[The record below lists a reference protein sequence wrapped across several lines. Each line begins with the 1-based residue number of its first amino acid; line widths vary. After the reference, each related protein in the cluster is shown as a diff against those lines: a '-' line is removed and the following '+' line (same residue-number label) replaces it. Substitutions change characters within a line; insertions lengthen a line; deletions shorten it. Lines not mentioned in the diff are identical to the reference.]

1 MAANFLHGVETIEI
15 ESGRRTIQV
24 VKSAV
29 IGLVGI
35 APVGDVN
42 TPVLV
47 NSDRDAAQFGSKL
60 PGFTIPQSLDAIFK
74 QGAGT
79 VIVVNIFD
87 PVQHTTQVTDGA
99 QLVTNGK
106 IKLNA
111 APIGNVAI
119 DDSNGDP
126 VTYIA
131 GTDYTLD
138 NYGNFTVL
146 SSTIAEGTALKFT
159 YKKLNAAAITAAK
172 LIGEIDSV
180 TGNRTGMKCW
190 DLSYNLYGFKPKILI
205 APGYSSMNAIATEL
219 VSMATKLRAVCYLD
233 APYGVTVSQALG
245 GRGVAGTINFN
256 TSSKRAELLYPHL
269 KWYDT
274 ATDSNIDFPY
284 SAFKAGI
291 RAAVDNNE
299 GFWVSDS
306 NHEILGIVGAERN
319 ISAGISDAQSDAN
332 LLNEKGITTIF
343 NSFGSGI
350 RTWGNRNASFPV
362 STAPDNFVCVR
373 RTADILLESVE
384 QATLQFMDKPINN
397 ALIDAIKESVNSFI
411 RTLIGRGALIDGK
424 CTFDRSKNS
433 NEQIAAGHLVFDI
446 SFMAPPAGERI
457 TFNSYID
464 INLLKSLK

>member
-15 ESGRRTIQV
+15 ESGSRTIQV

-35 APVGDVN
+35 APTGDIN
-42 TPVLV
+42 KPVLV
-47 NSDRDAAQFGSKL
+47 NNDRDAAQFGNKL
-60 PGFTIPQSLDAIFK
+60 SGFTIPQSLDAIFK

-79 VIVVNIFD
+79 VIVINVFD
-87 PVQHTTQVTDGA
+87 PVQHTTQVTDEA
-99 QLVTNGK
+99 QQVTNGK
-106 IKLNA
+106 AKLSA
-111 APIGNVAI
+111 APIGSVTIN
-119 DDSNGDP
+119 DSAGNP

-131 GTDYTLD
+131 DTDYMLD
-138 NYGNFTVL
+138 SFGNFTVL
-146 SSTIAEGTALKFT
+146 SSAIPEGTVLKFT
-159 YKKLNAAAITAAK
+159 YRKLDASAITAAK
-172 LIGEIDSV
+172 LIGAIDPV
-180 TGNRTGMKCW
+180 TGSRTGIKCW
-190 DLSYNLYGFKPKILI
+190 DLTYNLYGFKPKILI

-219 VSMATKLRAVCYLD
+219 ISMATKLRAVCYLD
-233 APYGVTVSQALG
+233 APYGITVSQAIN

-269 KWYDT
+269 KWYDV
-274 ATDSNIDFPY
+274 ATDSNADFPY

-362 STAPDNFVCVR
+362 STAPDNFVCIR

-384 QATLQFMDKPINN
+384 QATLQFIDKPINN
-397 ALIDAIKESVNSFI
+397 ALIDAIRESVNSFI
-411 RTLIGRGALIDGK
+411 RTLISRGALIDGK

-433 NEQIAAGHLVFDI
+433 NEEVAAGHLVFDI

-457 TFNSYID
+457 SFNSYID

>member
-1 MAANFLHGVETIEI
+1 M
-15 ESGRRTIQV
+15 
-24 VKSAV
+24 
-29 IGLVGI
+29 
-35 APVGDVN
+35 
-42 TPVLV
+42 
-47 NSDRDAAQFGSKL
+47 
-60 PGFTIPQSLDAIFK
+60 
-74 QGAGT
+74 
-79 VIVVNIFD
+79 VNIFD
-87 PVQHTTQVTDGA
+87 PVQHTAQVTDEV
-99 QLVTNGK
+99 QTVTNGK
-106 IKLNA
+106 TKLSA
-111 APIGNVAI
+111 APIGTVTIN
-119 DDSNGDP
+119 DSAGNP

-131 GTDYTLD
+131 DTDYTLD
-138 NYGNFTVL
+138 SFGNFIAL
-146 SSTIAEGTALKFT
+146 SSAIPEGTVLKFT
-159 YKKLNAAAITAAK
+159 YKKLDAAAITAAQ
-172 LIGEIDSV
+172 LIGAVDGT

-205 APGYSSMNAIATEL
+205 APGYSSMSAIAAEL
-219 VSMATKLRAVCYLD
+219 ISMATKLRAVCYLD
-233 APYGVTVSQALG
+233 APYGITVSQAIN

-269 KWYDT
+269 KWYDA
-274 ATDSNIDFPY
+274 ATDSNADFPY

-362 STAPDNFVCVR
+362 STAPDNFVCIR

-433 NEQIAAGHLVFDI
+433 NEEIAAGHLVFDI
-446 SFMAPPAGERI
+446 NFMAPPAGERI
-457 TFNSYID
+457 SFNSYID
-464 INLLKSLK
+464 INLLKALK

>member
-15 ESGRRTIQV
+15 ESGSRTIQV

-29 IGLVGI
+29 IGLIGI
-35 APVGDVN
+35 APTGESN
-42 TPVLV
+42 KPVLV
-47 NSDRDAAQFGSKL
+47 NNDRDAAQFGSKL

-79 VIVVNIFD
+79 VIVVNVFD
-87 PVQHTTQVTDGA
+87 PVQHTTQVTDEA
-99 QLVTNGK
+99 QVVTNGK
-106 IKLNA
+106 AKLSN
-111 APIGNVAI
+111 APIGNVTI
-119 DDSNGDP
+119 NDSNGDP
-126 VTYIA
+126 VTYLA
-131 GTDYTLD
+131 DTDYTLD
-138 NYGNFTVL
+138 GLGNFTVL
-146 SSTIAEGTALKFT
+146 SSAIPDGTALKFT
-159 YKKLNAAAITAAK
+159 YRKLDASAVNAAM
-172 LIGEIDSV
+172 LIGAVDAV

-205 APGYSSMNAIATEL
+205 APGYSSMNAISAEL
-219 VSMATKLRAVCYLD
+219 ISMATKLRAICYLD
-233 APYGVTVSQALG
+233 APYGITVSQAVS

-269 KWYDT
+269 KWYDA
-274 ATDSNIDFPY
+274 ATDSNADFPY

-362 STAPDNFVCVR
+362 STAPDNFVCIR
-373 RTADILLESVE
+373 RTADILMESVE

-433 NEQIAAGHLVFDI
+433 NEEIVAGHLVFDI
-446 SFMAPPAGERI
+446 NFMAPPAGERI

-464 INLLKSLK
+464 INLLKALK